1 MTEDEKVEALA
12 QKLAEQF
19 LQDTYQDGD
28 RFSEEEMESI
38 VQLVDKLS
46 QDTREENE
54 VDTKK
59 DGTK

>member
-38 VQLVDKLS
+38 VQLVDKLA
-46 QDTREENE
+46 QDNRNEEKTNNQ
-54 VDTKK
+54 KK
-59 DGTK
+59 

>member
-28 RFSEEEMESI
+28 RFTEEEMESI
-38 VQLVDKLS
+38 VQLVDKLA
-46 QDTREENE
+46 QDNRNEEKTN
-54 VDTKK
+54 DQKQ
-59 DGTK
+59 

>member
-28 RFSEEEMESI
+28 RFTEEEMESI
-38 VQLVDKLS
+38 VQLVDKLA
-46 QDTREENE
+46 QDNRNEEKTN
-54 VDTKK
+54 DQKK
-59 DGTK
+59 

>member
-28 RFSEEEMESI
+28 RFTEEEMESI
-38 VQLVDKLS
+38 VHLVDKLA
-46 QDTREENE
+46 QDNRNEEKTN
-54 VDTKK
+54 DQKQ
-59 DGTK
+59 

>member
-38 VQLVDKLS
+38 VQLVDKLA
-46 QDTREENE
+46 QDNRNEEKTN
-54 VDTKK
+54 DQKQ
-59 DGTK
+59 

>member
-19 LQDTYQDGD
+19 LQDTYQDGN

-59 DGTK
+59 DETK

>member
-38 VQLVDKLS
+38 VQLVDKLA
-46 QDTREENE
+46 QDNRNEEKTN
-54 VDTKK
+54 DQKK
-59 DGTK
+59 

>member
-28 RFSEEEMESI
+28 RFTEEEMESI
-38 VQLVDKLS
+38 VQLVDKLA
-46 QDTREENE
+46 QDNRNDEKTN
-54 VDTKK
+54 DQKN
-59 DGTK
+59 

>member
-19 LQDTYQDGD
+19 LQDTYQDGN

>member
-19 LQDTYQDGD
+19 LQDTYQDGN

-59 DGTK
+59 DESK

>member
-28 RFSEEEMESI
+28 HFSEEEMESI